1 MFAIGFVGPSGVGK
15 TTLMEKVLARLKS
28 RGRRVSAVKSAHHT
42 VDVDRPGKDS
52 YRFRTAG
59 AQEVLLIGPGRWAL
73 MRETALEPTLQEAL
87 ELLSPVDIVLVEGY
101 KSEEGLPR
109 ILVHRSGLQTDPLT
123 YLTPEVVAIATDDAQ
138 LTMPAGIQRL
148 DLNNPGAVAN
158 FIVGLKANCDHI

>member
-15 TTLMEKVLARLKS
+15 TTLMEKVLTRLKS
-28 RGRRVSAVKSAHHT
+28 RGRRVSAVKSAHHR

-52 YRFRTAG
+52 YRYRSAG
-59 AQEVLLIGPGRWAL
+59 AQEVLLVGPGRWAL
-73 MRETALEPTLQEAL
+73 MRETPIEPTLQEAL
-87 ELLSPVDIVLVEGY
+87 KLLSPVDIVLVEGY

-109 ILVHRSGLQTDPLT
+109 ILVHRVGAEGDPLAC
-123 YLTPEVVAIATDDAQ
+123 LTPEVVAVATDDPQ
-138 LTMPAGIQRL
+138 LPIPSGVQRL